1 MSLPVVTYG
10 NYNYGD
16 YANPRAVQY
25 QGGFGEGLTKAAVS
39 VIESYKEKKAE
50 VKKANEDAYLASAQ
64 FNSEMEKLFGKA
76 ASANRV
82 FLQDLKQD
90 YGNTVKAYKLGNI
103 TLEQY
108 SDRMDYFNGVVNDAT
123 LLADV
128 MAPVIQ
134 SENDI
139 SFDDVRD
146 NPDNRASNLMR
157 NAVRNGRYVL
167 GRDEKG
173 LKIMLPVGD
182 PSNFA
187 VKFVDAKELINN
199 PKYINPD
206 LKYKHID
213 NDKFSTFLDDFANN
227 SANKGIL
234 KKKQDAEIGEEYVVF
249 DDSAEGI
256 EKMKNLMLDQN
267 ANPLFSNVLDA
278 DEKEKYWE
286 DVMGKDNWT
295 GDEAQRNEL
304 NEYLANEAATILSK
318 RGPIRSYRI
327 AEGGPGGTSRNRD
340 FNTAK
345 SAFDS
350 AVMNPVNFYNVHV
363 TRSPYSDTTEGAT
376 YLGQGKYEIKTDVID
391 SKTGQL
397 VPGPSKTI
405 DLTNYQQF
413 SQYAGTVIARHRSLQ
428 GTAGGTKEAIASVE
442 QEEYIKQKYQEY
454 MDNLAL
460 LDENL
465 PEEAKNQRI
474 VNESLEKE
482 NLMKKAKSDPDY
494 ELASTGIITHNG
506 DKYTIFDDPDKMLA
520 ENYAGYFI
528 QQSTGKLKMIPLMKN
543 NKDYARDKQL
553 MQELIQKKKEAEK
566 RFKAKY
572 PTINL

>member
-76 ASANRV
+76 ASANRA

-103 TLEQY
+103 TLDEY

-206 LKYKHID
+206 LRYKHID

-234 KKKQDAEIGEEYVVF
+234 KKKQDTEVGEEYVVF

-304 NEYLANEAATILSK
+304 NQYLANEAATILSK
-318 RGPIRSYRI
+318 RGPIRSYRMPKDDKI
-327 AEGGPGGTSRNRD
+327 NQLPATNNAITA
-340 FNTAK
+340 FN
-345 SAFDS
+345 DS
-350 AVMNPVNFYNVHV
+350 INDPLTFYNTQVL
-363 TRSPYSDTTEGAT
+363 TSPTTSERAEYKGNGVYHLIT
-376 YLGQGKYEIKTDVID
+376 FDKDSGKQNAPVVID
-391 SKTGQL
+391 LKNFTEFQ
-397 VPGPSKTI
+397 K
-405 DLTNYQQF
+405 
-413 SQYAGTVIARHRSLQ
+413 YAGTIQTYHRSIA
-428 GTAGGTKEAIASVE
+428 GTSAEVRQAVAEIANIDELKQKHTALLEKFKDEPRNQEDIDVE
-442 QEEYIKQKYQEY
+442 NFNNMQKVQQEEDYK
-454 MDNLAL
+454 LAIE
-460 LDENL
+460 DIPTNYNNWSGRIVFG
-465 PEEAKNQRI
+465 PRFRKGAVQEAKNEHSNLLSKQKQARKKY
-474 VNESLEKE
+474 EKMFPE
-482 NLMKKAKSDPDY
+482 MNWPW
-494 ELASTGIITHNG
+494 
-506 DKYTIFDDPDKMLA
+506 
-520 ENYAGYFI
+520 
-528 QQSTGKLKMIPLMKN
+528 
-543 NKDYARDKQL
+543 
-553 MQELIQKKKEAEK
+553 QK
-566 RFKAKY
+566 
-572 PTINL
+572 